1 MSGRIVRAAEA
12 TLQPWKNGLGLTREL
27 ALYPPGSGTE
37 HFLWRCSVAEVVG
50 DAPFSRFAGI
60 DRQIVLLEGAGFAMT
75 LDHNQTHALRQ
86 PLQPFAFA
94 GEAHVSVA
102 LIDGP
107 TRDFN
112 LMLRRG
118 HVRGELRVCHDAGAQ
133 PLGPH
138 DVLVYCAR
146 GRLRLAD
153 EVLQTGD
160 AWLPEAAAPSTL
172 ILEAGAAAL
181 VVEIQSLP

>member
-1 MSGRIVRAAEA
+1 MSGRILRAAEA

-27 ALYPPGSGTE
+27 ALHPPGSNADD
-37 HFLWRCSVAEVVG
+37 FQWRCSVAEVVG
-50 DAPFSRFAGI
+50 DAPFSRFDGI
-60 DRQIVLLEGAGFAMT
+60 DRQIVLLEGAGFVMT
-75 LDHNQTHALRQ
+75 LDHEQTRALRQ

-94 GEAHVSVA
+94 GEAQVSVA

-118 HVRGELRVCHDAGAQ
+118 RVRGTLRVCQDAGAQ
-133 PLGPH
+133 TLGPH

-160 AWLPEAAAPSTL
+160 VWLADHEPARVLT
-172 ILEAGAAAL
+172 LEAGAAAL

>member
-1 MSGRIVRAAEA
+1 MSGRILRAAEA

-27 ALYPPGSGTE
+27 ALYPPGSNADD
-37 HFLWRCSVAEVVG
+37 FLWRCSVAEVVG
-50 DAPFSRFAGI
+50 DAPFSRFDGI
-60 DRQIVLLEGAGFAMT
+60 DRQIVLLEGAGFEMT
-75 LDHNQTHALRQ
+75 LDHEQTYALRQ

-94 GEAHVSVA
+94 GEAQVSVA

-118 HVRGELRVCHDAGAQ
+118 RVRGAVRVCQNPGVHA
-133 PLGPH
+133 LGQH

-146 GRLRLAD
+146 GQLQLAD
-153 EVLQTGD
+153 EVLQAGD
-160 AWLPEAAAPSTL
+160 AWLADHAPSGELT
-172 ILEAGAAAL
+172 LEAGAAAL
-181 VVEIQSLP
+181 VVQIQYSP